1 MKKSVFASK
10 KDPFYSA
17 DHFALYQGDAV
28 NLLKKVK
35 ENSVDMIFA
44 DPPYNLSNGGF
55 SVQAGK
61 RIDVHKGDW
70 DKSAGPLKDFDFH
83 LSWISACR
91 RVLKPEGTIWISGT
105 YHSIYQ
111 CGFALQKEGFRIL
124 NDIAWHKP
132 NAPPNIG
139 CRCFSASHESLIWA
153 CKDKKATHTFN
164 YLDMKQ
170 SAWKGDFIKQPGK
183 QMRSVWMINTAGLS
197 EKKTGRHPT
206 QKPLALLDRIILAS
220 TKEGDLV
227 LDPFTGSSTTG
238 ISAYRLKRFF
248 IGIDKER
255 SYLELSVERFKEVLN
270 SPQTEMLFN
279 THSLS
284 M

>member
-1 MKKSVFASK
+1 M
-10 KDPFYSA
+10 
-17 DHFALYQGDAV
+17 
-28 NLLKKVK
+28 
-35 ENSVDMIFA
+35 
-44 DPPYNLSNGGF
+44 
-55 SVQAGK
+55 
-61 RIDVHKGDW
+61 HKGDW

-197 EKKTGRHPT
+197 EKKRVVILRKSHWLCWIGLFWPAPKRGIWFWI
-206 QKPLALLDRIILAS
+206 LLQEVHYRD
-220 TKEGDLV
+220 
-227 LDPFTGSSTTG
+227 FC
-238 ISAYRLKRFF
+238 IS
-248 IGIDKER
+248 
-255 SYLELSVERFKEVLN
+255 FKEV
-270 SPQTEMLFN
+270 FYWDR
-279 THSLS
+279 
-284 M
+284 